1 MHLKMSKN
9 MATIL
14 SRSQFDYGIWMHYC
28 DNNENISFT
37 KRVVIF
43 TRNDFWPKN
52 GILLNQSF

>member
-14 SRSQFDYGIWMHYC
+14 SRSQFDYGVWLQYC

-43 TRNDFWPKN
+43 TRNDIWPKN